1 MMYFYFKAHQVPGRE
16 MTIRILLILLLL
28 SPAATGQ
35 AVRLDSATTTP
46 LVLSKQGFWL
56 LDTTSS
62 LTVREVASRPFLPI
76 RQTNFRVPFSDYTY
90 WYKCT
95 LKNTVASKKQWY
107 IEWQTPVAERVEFY
121 DPQPDGTYR
130 MEKTGTLVQEPAR
143 KYPGFAPYCVINLSA
158 GEEKT
163 IYIKIKSQRGH
174 RADII
179 LYDSATFFTKQIQY
193 TRTNSFFS
201 GLVIIRLF
209 YVLLLAIF
217 AVKETAFR
225 AYSFM
230 LVLRSLGFWGIK
242 SQLGSFFTNNPTLA
256 TFINFTSYH
265 LAPIGFVLVLK
276 ALLPVH
282 RFPVFVRY
290 LLNGIMVM
298 VLLLSLAM
306 GMDYSWYWLLASQY
320 LTIFSQC
327 IVFALYAAAIL
338 RRYPINWYYSAPFLL
353 GLSSYFFLLLSAV
366 GLINAEWVF
375 TVANFLFISEIFVF
389 GLFLGK
395 IIINFEQAKTISQEQ
410 LLFNQQ
416 RAVKLQE
423 LDTLKSNFFA
433 NISHEFRTPL
443 TLLVG
448 PLAEF
453 RTKYPSESLVPAM
466 QRNVRRLLSLIG
478 QLLDLSKLEAGRLV
492 PRMTH
497 GDLAVY
503 LRQMFA
509 SFESLAQSRHI
520 IFNYQQNNDSRQA
533 CFDPDLTEKIATNLL
548 SNAFKF
554 TPEGGRVNVRVD
566 YTEKEMTLKVQDFG
580 IGIEAARLRH
590 IFDRFYQ
597 VESKGKNDYEG
608 TGIGLS
614 LVNELV
620 GVLQGQIWVESEPG
634 LGSTFTVRL
643 PIDAATWAAYLTD
656 STETSL
662 TPIEILPQQ
671 GTSQS
676 GTPPE
681 FLPQDIDKPLLL
693 VVEDNPDLRAY
704 MRTIFAGEYRILEA
718 VDGLDGL
725 EQAYEHI
732 PDLAVCDVM
741 MPRLDGFGF
750 CKKLKTDAR
759 TSHIPVVMLTA
770 KATLE
775 DRLEGLEL
783 GADDYLT
790 KPFVREELQIRLQN
804 LLKQREVLRQ
814 KYSHQVAGEIAG
826 VPTDGP
832 HSAEDEFLRLAIA
845 TVTQHMPDSGFNV
858 EDFSAL
864 MQLSR
869 TQLHRKLKALT
880 NQSSTEF
887 IRHIRIRHAAE
898 LLAKKQRATVS
909 EVAYQVGFESL
920 SYFSKTFQEQMG
932 ASPSEWAAERT

>member
-1 MMYFYFKAHQVPGRE
+1 MS
-16 MTIRILLILLLL
+16 TRILLILLLL
-28 SPAATGQ
+28 PSAAAGQ
-35 AVRLDSATTTP
+35 TVRLDSTTTTP
-46 LVLSKQGFWL
+46 LLLSKHGFWL
-56 LDTTSS
+56 VDTTSS
-62 LTVREVASRPFLPI
+62 LTVEEVADRSFLPI
-76 RQTNFRVPFSDYTY
+76 QRTNFRVPFSDNTY
-90 WYKCT
+90 WFQLT
-95 LKNTVASKKQWY
+95 LRNTDSKQDQWY
-107 IEWQTPVAERVEFY
+107 LEWQTPVAERVEFY
-121 DPQPDGTYR
+121 DLQPDGTYR
-130 MEKTGTLVQEPAR
+130 MEKAGTLIQGPAR

-225 AYSFM
+225 AYSLM

-242 SQLGSFFTNNPTLA
+242 STLGPFFTNNPTLA
-256 TFINFTSYH
+256 TFLNFTSYH
-265 LAPIGFVLVLK
+265 VAPIGFVLVVK

-290 LLNGIMVM
+290 LLNGIMALV
-298 VLLLSLAM
+298 VLLTLAM
-306 GMDYSWYWLLASQY
+306 AVDYRWYWLLASQY

-327 IVFALYAAAIL
+327 VIFALYGAAIL

-353 GLSSYFFLLLSAV
+353 GIGSFFFLLLSAV

-395 IIINFEQAKTISQEQ
+395 IIINFEQAKIVTQQQ
-410 LLFNQQ
+410 LAFTQAQTHQLK
-416 RAVKLQE
+416 V
-423 LDTLKSNFFA
+423 LDTLKTNFFA

-448 PLAEF
+448 PLDDF
-453 RTKYPSESLVPAM
+453 QKKYPSESLIPVM
-466 QRNVRRLLSLIG
+466 QRNVRRLLALIN
-478 QLLDLSKLEAGRLV
+478 QLLDLSKLEAGRLT
-492 PRMTH
+492 PRMVH
-497 GDLAVY
+497 DDLAAY
-503 LRQMFA
+503 LRHMFA
-509 SFESLAQSRHI
+509 SFESLAQSRNI
-520 IFNYQQNNDSRQA
+520 IFNYQQSSDHRQA
-533 CFDPDLTEKIATNLL
+533 CFDPDMAEKIVTNLL

-566 YTEKEMTLKVQDFG
+566 YTENKVILKVQDFG

-597 VESKGKNDYEG
+597 IESKGANSHEG

-620 GVLQGQIWVESEPG
+620 EVLRGKIWVESEHG
-634 LGSTFTVRL
+634 LGSTFTVQL
-643 PIDAATWAAYLTD
+643 PIDAVTWADYLIANPSKEGPLLAKIPFEAEANFQTVR
-656 STETSL
+656 STPTH
-662 TPIEILPQQ
+662 
-671 GTSQS
+671 
-676 GTPPE
+676 
-681 FLPQDIDKPLLL
+681 LPQDTDAPLLL
-693 VVEDNPDLRAY
+693 LVEDNPDLRAY
-704 MRTIFAGEYRILEA
+704 MRTIFEKEYRILEA
-718 VDGLDGL
+718 IDGQDGLN
-725 EQAYEHI
+725 QAFEHI
-732 PDLAVCDVM
+732 PDLVVCDVM
-741 MPRLDGFGF
+741 MPRLNGFAF
-750 CKKLKTDAR
+750 CRTLKNDLR

-775 DRLEGLEL
+775 DRLEGLER

-790 KPFVREELQIRLQN
+790 KPFNRDELLTRAQN
-804 LLKQREVLRQ
+804 LLKQRNLLRQ
-814 KYSHQVAGEIAG
+814 KYGRELAEPIAG
-826 VPTDGP
+826 TSEIDLSKPD
-832 HSAEDEFLRLAIA
+832 AEFLRSAIA
-845 TVTQHMPDSGFNV
+845 AVTEHMTDSGFNV
-858 EDFSAL
+858 EDFSAR

-869 TQLHRKLKALT
+869 TQMHRKLKALT

-887 IRHIRIRHAAE
+887 IRSVRVKRAAE
-898 LLAKKQRATVS
+898 LLKNPKTTVS

-920 SYFSKTFQEQMG
+920 SYFSKVFLEHIGT
-932 ASPSEWAAERT
+932 SPSDWHSSHQSVR